1 MEGVA
6 VSEPWSEVLAELK
19 VIRAYMERSNAAL
32 ARTESIPTQAAA
44 LKRADAAKA
53 MGISRRK
60 LEQLIAAGKVRT
72 AEDPH
77 LVPIAEVK
85 RYCTPKMPKQRKPSV
100 GHRVRTREALDSQ
113 SDDAWAEMRR
123 NLRSRAGK

>member
-1 MEGVA
+1 M
-6 VSEPWSEVLAELK
+6 SEPWSEVLAELK

-32 ARTESIPTQAAA
+32 ARTESIPAQSAA

-72 AEDPH
+72 AEDAH
-77 LVPIAEVK
+77 LVPVAEVK
-85 RYCTPKMPKQRKPSV
+85 RYCAPKMPKQRRPAV
-100 GHRVRTREALDSQ
+100 GHRARMKHVDGQ
-113 SDDAWAEMRR
+113 SDEAWELATKA
-123 NLRSRAGK
+123 LRERKAR